1 MSKET
6 RSFLPTEEEFDMEH
20 FSQNSSTVSR
30 GSSMDKCPVY
40 ENVPTLVKEEPMDK
54 DNIQFNT
61 LPCDGLVVDSNL
73 EQVFVKDEVKQEVVE
88 ESFLPGD
95 DDPLLR

>member
-1 MSKET
+1 MSGET
-6 RSFLPTEEEFDMEH
+6 RSVLPTEEEFDMEH
-20 FSQNSSTVSR
+20 FSQNSSIISR
-30 GSSMDKCPVY
+30 GSSMDKCLVY
-40 ENVPTLVKEEPMDK
+40 ENVPTLVKEEPLDK

>member
-1 MSKET
+1 MSE
-6 RSFLPTEEEFDMEH
+6 EEEFDKDH

-30 GSSMDKCPVY
+30 GSSMDKCLIY
-40 ENVPTLVKEEPMDK
+40 ENVPTLVKEEPVDK
-54 DNIQFNT
+54 DNNQCNT
-61 LPCDGLVVDSNL
+61 LPFDGLVVDSNL
-73 EQVFVKDEVKQEVVE
+73 EQIFVKDEVKQEVVE

>member
-1 MSKET
+1 MSG
-6 RSFLPTEEEFDMEH
+6 EEEFDKEH

-61 LPCDGLVVDSNL
+61 LPCDGLVVDGNL

-88 ESFLPGD
+88 ESFLPYD

>member
-1 MSKET
+1 MSE
-6 RSFLPTEEEFDMEH
+6 EEEFDMEH

-30 GSSMDKCPVY
+30 GSSMDKCLVY

>member
-1 MSKET
+1 MS
-6 RSFLPTEEEFDMEH
+6 EEEEIDMEH

-30 GSSMDKCPVY
+30 GSSMDKCLVY

-61 LPCDGLVVDSNL
+61 LSCDGLVVDSNL

-88 ESFLPGD
+88 ESFLSGD

>member
-1 MSKET
+1 MSE
-6 RSFLPTEEEFDMEH
+6 EEEFDKEH
-20 FSQNSSTVSR
+20 FSQNSSIVSR
-30 GSSMDKCPVY
+30 VISMDKCPVY
-40 ENVPTLVKEEPMDK
+40 ENVPILVKEEPMDK

-88 ESFLPGD
+88 ELFLPGD